1 MFKFGFYRALTAQ
14 DALAVLEGR
23 PVIPGFMRSKP
34 IMDAKVRQRLEE
46 EAPDVA
52 WGLYHNSVQMD
63 VWTAP
68 RLHRACA
75 TIPTH
80 PQYASCASED
90 MLALLLHSKS
100 GEAGARSF
108 TPKLVRL
115 LLKLVF

>member
-68 RLHRACA
+68 RLHRACT
-75 TIPTH
+75 TIVFYTLNMQAVLLRTCSRCCCTRSLEKPAPT
-80 PQYASCASED
+80 ASRPSWSVSC
-90 MLALLLHSKS
+90 
-100 GEAGARSF
+100 
-108 TPKLVRL
+108 
-115 LLKLVF
+115 